1 MPTGARRFVHR
12 LRELSAVFLK
22 HPLVYGLLLLAVA
35 VPLSGCE
42 IVIGAVATPTPGGP
56 PSSTPQ
62 IRVELTPVPSPTAA
76 PPTNTAGPA
85 GEPTTYKIKAG
96 DNLSSIALQF
106 GITVEDI
113 VKANN
118 IEDPNEIYEGQEL
131 IIPPRQNSGAPS
143 APGPTPSP
151 TNVP

>member
-1 MPTGARRFVHR
+1 
-12 LRELSAVFLK
+12 
-22 HPLVYGLLLLAVA
+22 LVYVSLLLALA
-35 VPLSGCE
+35 VPLGGCE

-62 IRVELTPVPSPTAA
+62 VRVELTPVPSPTAA
-76 PPTNTAGPA
+76 PPTHTAGPA
-85 GEPTTYKIKAG
+85 GEPTTYKVKAG

-106 GITVEDI
+106 GVTVEDI

-118 IEDPNEIYEGQEL
+118 IEDPNQIYEGQEL
-131 IIPPRQNSGAPS
+131 IIPPRRDGGAAP
-143 APGPTPSP
+143 APGPNPSP

>member
-1 MPTGARRFVHR
+1 MPTGARRSSIRR
-12 LRELSAVFLK
+12 LRDRSAGFLK
-22 HPLVYGLLLLAVA
+22 HPLVYLCALLALA

-62 IRVELTPVPSPTAA
+62 VRVELTPVPSPTAA

-85 GEPTTYKIKAG
+85 GQSTKYTIKAG

-106 GITVEDI
+106 GITVDDI

-118 IEDPNEIYEGQEL
+118 IEDPNQIYEGQEL
-131 IIPPRQNSGAPS
+131 IIPPWREG
-143 APGPTPSP
+143 
-151 TNVP
+151 